1 LPGALW
7 AKLERKAVTLYVPA
21 RPKPSG
27 RAKVDSRVRS
37 INVRLARDLFAMSC
51 GEHARPTTSTDTISS
66 HDTSSASP

>member
-7 AKLERKAVTLYVPA
+7 AKLERKAVTLYIPA

-37 INVRLARDLFAMSC
+37 INEGSRAIFSR
-51 GEHARPTTSTDTISS
+51 
-66 HDTSSASP
+66 